1 MTIEAATPDAQY
13 EVRRR
18 SVIAADLTQRFANRA
33 DSITAA
39 QAADIDTAL
48 TALLAA
54 LTAAGFGAALPSTS
68 KTIASGVKTPVG
80 TVTGTGTFGTPTI
93 VGGVITGIVLSA
105 S

>member
-1 MTIEAATPDAQY
+1 MTIESATPEAQY
-13 EVRRR
+13 EVRHR
-18 SVIAADLTQRFANRA
+18 SLIAAAATQRFANRA
-33 DSITAA
+33 DPITAG

-48 TALLAA
+48 TALLSA
-54 LTAAGFGAALPSTS
+54 LSAAGFSAAIPATS
-68 KTIASGVKTPVG
+68 KTIASGVKVPVG

>member
-1 MTIEAATPDAQY
+1 MTIEIATPEAQY

-18 SVIAADLTQRFANRA
+18 AVIAADLTQRFANRA

-39 QAADIDTAL
+39 QAVEID
-48 TALLAA
+48 AA
-54 LTAAGFGAALPSTS
+54 LVALQTAVSAVGLGATLPSTS

>member
-1 MTIEAATPDAQY
+1 MTIESATPAAQY
-13 EVRRR
+13 EVRHRAL
-18 SVIAADLTQRFANRA
+18 IAAAATQRFANRA
-33 DSITAA
+33 DPITAA
-39 QAADIDTAL
+39 QAAEID
-48 TALLAA
+48 AA
-54 LTAAGFGAALPSTS
+54 LVALQTAVSAVGLGATLPSTS